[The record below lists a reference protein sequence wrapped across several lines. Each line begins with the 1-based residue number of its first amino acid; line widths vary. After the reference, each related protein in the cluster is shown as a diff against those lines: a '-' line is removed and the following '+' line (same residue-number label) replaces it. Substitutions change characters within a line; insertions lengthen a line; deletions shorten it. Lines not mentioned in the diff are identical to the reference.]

1 MGLNGTEPARAGL
14 PPLRRVRMVTLAGL
28 AALAVTVLSA
38 LWVLVER
45 RAEPAAWQ
53 LFLVAGAALAAGGLM
68 VASELLHRRTE
79 QVLAREVAD
88 RKEAEQRARAA
99 DLAKSEFLANMS
111 HEIRTPM
118 NGVIGMAELLSHA
131 DLPPEQRRQVEA
143 INSSAESLL
152 ALVDDILDL
161 SKIEAGRLEIH
172 DTELVLAEVAGGVIR
187 LLAPRAEDKGLELR
201 LEMAAGV
208 PLGLRGDS
216 SRLRQ
221 VLLNLVGN
229 AVKFTSRGHV
239 VLHIDQESPAWIR
252 FRVEDTGIGISP
264 EDQKRLFQ
272 PFSQADSSA
281 GRHFGGTGL
290 GLAISRHL
298 VELMGGTI
306 GVESVRGEGSTF
318 WFRLPARPAEL
329 ETMPLR
335 IPILGS
341 LPAIRVLVVEDN
353 LINQQV
359 TKAQLTALGIVADL
373 AADGLA
379 ALELLARQRYAVVL
393 MDCQLPGLDGY
404 ETTRRLRQMEKDRR
418 TPVIAVTAH
427 ALRGEREKCF
437 AAGMDD
443 HLAKPL
449 RLEDLRNALGR
460 LLPEVARVPL
470 PAVTRPRALNAAP
483 PSLDAGRLAVLRQ
496 LERRTGELVVRRLA
510 ASFPPQARLR
520 LAEMR
525 QAVHDNDPPA
535 LEQASHAL
543 KGGAANLGAPE
554 LARSCAELEN
564 RARAGEAGGCG
575 ELLERI
581 AAECERVERDLA
593 TLE

>member
-1 MGLNGTEPARAGL
+1 
-14 PPLRRVRMVTLAGL
+14 VSLAGL
-28 AALAVTVLSA
+28 IALAVTVLCA
-38 LWVLVER
+38 LWVVVER

-53 LFLVAGAALAAGGLM
+53 LLLVAGAALAAGGLT
-68 VASELLHRRTE
+68 VASELLHRTTE
-79 QVLAREVAD
+79 QVLAREVAV

-143 INSSAESLL
+143 INSSAETLL

-172 DTELVLAEVAGGVIR
+172 DTEIVLADVAGGVVR
-187 LLAPRAEDKGLELR
+187 LLAPRAAAKGLTLT
-201 LEMAAGV
+201 LEVAAGL
-208 PLGLRGDS
+208 PPGLRGDP

-229 AVKFTSRGHV
+229 SIKFTQRGQV
-239 VLHIDQESPAWIR
+239 VLRIDQESPAWIR
-252 FRVEDTGIGISP
+252 FCVQDTGIGISP

-281 GRHFGGTGL
+281 ARQFGGTGL

-298 VELMGGTI
+298 VDLMGGTI
-306 GVESVRGEGSTF
+306 GVESERGRGSTF

-329 ETMPLR
+329 ETMPMPL
-335 IPILGS
+335 PLLGS
-341 LPAIRVLVVEDN
+341 LPALRVLVVEDN
-353 LINQQV
+353 PINQEV
-359 TKAQLTALGIVADL
+359 TRAQLSALGIVTDL
-373 AADGLA
+373 AVDGLA
-379 ALELLARQRYAVVL
+379 ALELLAKQRYAAVL

-427 ALRGEREKCF
+427 ALQGEREKCF
-437 AAGMDD
+437 AAGMDG

-449 RLEDLRNALGR
+449 RLDDLRAALGR
-460 LLPEVARVPL
+460 LLPEIARAPRPGARPLVLDPVP
-470 PAVTRPRALNAAP
+470 A
-483 PSLDAGRLAVLRQ
+483 SLDPGRLAVLRP
-496 LERRTGELVVRRLA
+496 LESRTGELVVRRLA
-510 ASFPPQARLR
+510 ASFPPQARLH

-525 QAVHDNDPPA
+525 QAVQDNDPKM
-535 LEQASHAL
+535 LERASHTL

-554 LARSCAELEN
+554 LARSCAEMES
-564 RARAGEAGGCG
+564 RARAGEAIGCG

-581 AAECERVERDLA
+581 AAECARVETDLA
-593 TLE
+593 SLE